1 MKKKWFCFCAVMLG
15 ALVLIGADQWS
26 KWAAFHSLKG
36 RAPVLVIPH
45 LLEFCYVE
53 NYAAAMGLYEGL
65 IWLVILCT
73 IVVSIGILIALV
85 AYKEH
90 TVFSY
95 LTCML
100 LLAGGLG
107 NLCDRFLHVFVVDF
121 IHVLFFPYV
130 FNVADCCVTIGV
142 VCFGIHCLV
151 LNRREKASASQEE
164 A

>member
-1 MKKKWFCFCAVMLG
+1 MKKKWFCFCAVVLG
-15 ALVLIGADQWS
+15 ALVLIVADQVT
-26 KWAAFHSLKG
+26 KNLAFSCLKG
-36 RAPVLVIPH
+36 QAPLPVVPY

-73 IVVSIGILIALV
+73 ILVSIAIVVALAV
-85 AYKEH
+85 YKGH

-95 LTCML
+95 ITCML

-107 NLCDRFLHVFVVDF
+107 NLCDRFLHSFVIDF

-130 FNVADCCVTIGV
+130 FNVADCCVTLGV
-142 VCFGIHCLV
+142 VSFGIHCLV
-151 LNRREKASASQEE
+151 EARREKKAEAAEE